1 MLDVGVEFFAVGG
14 EVKAQ
19 AVQLPAIVGDDGK
32 FVGGKEISESLALV
46 WFIFSK
52 ISLSLSLNCSWL
64 SRRIFSISAKGR
76 SAEVLPRKSV
86 RFSVP
91 ERLSSALRMKLPLS
105 RSGTV

>member
-32 FVGGKEISESLALV
+32 FVGGKRSLPSKLFLFQISESLVLV

-64 SRRIFSISAKGR
+64 SRRIFQYRQKAGRQKFCRASPSDFRCRKGFQ
-76 SAEVLPRKSV
+76 AH
-86 RFSVP
+86 
-91 ERLSSALRMKLPLS
+91 
-105 RSGTV
+105 